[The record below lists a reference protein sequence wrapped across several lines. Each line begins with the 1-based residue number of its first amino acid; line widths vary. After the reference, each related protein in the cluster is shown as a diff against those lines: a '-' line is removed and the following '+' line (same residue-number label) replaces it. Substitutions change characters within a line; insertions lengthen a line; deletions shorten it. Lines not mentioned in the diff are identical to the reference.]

1 MKRILFVYGY
11 GGSPDSTFCTLIR
24 EALPSNEFEVVSYEY
39 PQQDCAA
46 ACDYLQQVLARES
59 FDLVMGTSLGGFIT
73 LSLNTTLPK
82 IVLNPCM
89 LPSVE
94 LPLLKPRPDHP
105 EDAAP
110 SAEMIASYKPF
121 EEHVFDPKYN
131 RSRCVYGLFAKEDEL
146 LGTRYK
152 QRFIDCYDI
161 ARDMPGG
168 HHGNALAIPVIIK
181 AVREILAPGTDND

>member
-11 GGSPDSTFCTLIR
+11 GGSPESTFCRLIR
-24 EALPSNEFEVVSYEY
+24 EALPGDEFEVLCYEY

-46 ACDYLQQVLARES
+46 ACDFLQLVLAREP

-73 LSLNTTLPK
+73 LRLDTTLPK

-94 LPLLKPRPDHP
+94 LPQLKPRSDHP
-105 EDAAP
+105 DDVAP
-110 SAEMIASYKPF
+110 SAAMIASYKPF
-121 EEHVFDPKYN
+121 EEHVFDPGYN
-131 RSRCVYGLFAKEDEL
+131 RSTKVCGLFAEEDEL

-152 QRFIDCYDI
+152 QRFLDCYGI
-161 ARDMPGG
+161 ARAMPGG
-168 HHGNALAIPVIIK
+168 HHGNALAVPVIVNV
-181 AVREILAPGTDND
+181 VREILAPKA